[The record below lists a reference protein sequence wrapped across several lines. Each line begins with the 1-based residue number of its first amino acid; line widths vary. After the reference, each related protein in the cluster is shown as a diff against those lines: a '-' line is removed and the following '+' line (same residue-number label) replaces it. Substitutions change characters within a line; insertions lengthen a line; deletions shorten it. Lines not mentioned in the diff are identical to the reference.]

1 MADVTVEQIAEQN
14 QKLAEQNRALVARLE
29 ALEAAAAA
37 AQPAEPVPA
46 PRFQPF
52 PRLVYRQNLDS
63 VSIDVPGNDVLQVND
78 QGAHDAAIADGWQD
92 EPVPMKTVAL
102 GRKNGKR

>member
-1 MADVTVEQIAEQN
+1 MSDITVEQIAEQN

-46 PRFQPF
+46 PRFQPY

-63 VSIDVPGNDVLQVND
+63 PSIDVPGNDFLQVND
-78 QGAHDAAIADGWQD
+78 QGAHDAAIAEGWQD
-92 EPVPMKTVAL
+92 EPVPLKTAAFA
-102 GRKNGKR
+102 RKNGKK

>member
-1 MADVTVEQIAEQN
+1 MADVTVEQLLEQN
-14 QKLAEQNRALVARLE
+14 QKLAEQTRTLAARLE
-29 ALEAAAAA
+29 SLEAAAAA
-37 AQPAEPVPA
+37 AQPVEPAPA

-63 VSIDVPGNDVLQVND
+63 VSIDVPGNDFLQVND
-78 QGAHDAAIADGWQD
+78 QGAYDAAIADGWQD